1 MTASHVPAQVL
12 RCSFCGKS
20 QDVVWKLFAG
30 RDAATCDECADVC
43 AGIMAEEPRPDRASE
58 PPRTEA

>member
-1 MTASHVPAQVL
+1 MTASPVPAQSL

-30 RDAATCDECADVC
+30 RDAAICDECVNVC
-43 AGIMAEEPRPDRASE
+43 AGIMAKEPRPESPPE
-58 PPRTEA
+58 PRQTEA